1 MVDAIVKDKTKV
13 DRRDFL
19 ARMLTTLGVV
29 LVIVL
34 ILQKRLDDLFPD
46 KYYLEKVA
54 LYITLYFGSGYLYEA
69 LRRVKRNLG
78 EGMGSD
84 QTISGHS
91 YRQTLNR
98 TEPYD

>member
-1 MVDAIVKDKTKV
+1 
-13 DRRDFL
+13 
-19 ARMLTTLGVV
+19 MLTTVGVV

-34 ILQKRLDDLFPD
+34 ILQKWLDNLFPD

-54 LYITLYFGSGYLYEA
+54 LYIALFFGSGYLYEA
-69 LRRVKRNLG
+69 PRRVKRNLG

>member
-54 LYITLYFGSGYLYEA
+54 LYIALYFGSGYLYEA
-69 LRRVKRNLG
+69 LKRVKWKLG
-78 EGMGSD
+78 GRHGV
-84 QTISGHS
+84 
-91 YRQTLNR
+91 
-98 TEPYD
+98 